1 MRLDH
6 LLSKEKVG
14 VVLLSGFQN
23 GPEKTGGARQRN
35 RTDQISVFMMLIKA
49 NQCYGAMLVIKKT
62 EKED

>member
-23 GPEKTGGARQRN
+23 SPEETGGAPAEEPDRPNQRLY
-35 RTDQISVFMMLIKA
+35 DA
-49 NQCYGAMLVIKKT
+49 
-62 EKED
+62 D